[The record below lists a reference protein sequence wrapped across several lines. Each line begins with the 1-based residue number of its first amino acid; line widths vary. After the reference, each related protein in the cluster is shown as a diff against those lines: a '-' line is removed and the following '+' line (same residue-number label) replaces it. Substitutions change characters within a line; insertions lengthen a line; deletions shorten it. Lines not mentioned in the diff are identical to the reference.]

1 MKEINLS
8 QRSDLIRRFLEQG
21 HVKKALTLLASLL
34 PADKA
39 DVFAELSPEMQQQL
53 LPGIGPEDTAEI
65 LEGLDD
71 DEARDVAQ
79 QVDSNALA
87 QILDEMEPD
96 EAADLLGDL
105 SQDLRASTLAEME
118 TRDEVRPLLSY
129 PDDSAGGLMT
139 SDFNVFPESTPIG
152 DVFRAIRAQMHHGEE
167 IPYVYAVDKQ
177 RRLTGIAPL
186 VSLIRTHP
194 AQPLSAITETEFVS
208 ANPLDDQ
215 EVVVQLVT
223 RYDLLALPVVDPRGR
238 LLGVIT
244 ADDAM
249 AAQQEEASE
258 DIYKG
263 AGIMSLGGQEAA
275 RSDLLV
281 RGPIWRVWLVRIPFL
296 VITLFGGMLA
306 GGVMAAYEETLSAVL
321 ALALFIPVVM
331 DMGGNAGAQSDEIFI
346 RAHAL
351 GQIDLKRF
359 HVYLLKEV
367 AVGLGMGVL
376 LGVPTGLITSIW
388 QGNPQLGL
396 VVGLSMGATL
406 SLSTF
411 VGYVIPYILVRLGM
425 DPTAGASP
433 FITMIKDI
441 SGLFIYF
448 TLANLIMGHMF

>member
-1 MKEINLS
+1 MKKLS
-8 QRSDLIRRFLEQG
+8 MNQRTDLIRRFLEQG
-21 HVKKALTLLASLL
+21 QIKKALTLLASLL

-39 DVFAELSPEMQQQL
+39 DVFADLSSDMQQQL
-53 LPGIGPEDTAEI
+53 LPGIGLEDTAEI
-65 LEGLDD
+65 LEELDD

-79 QVDSNALA
+79 QVDSNVLA
-87 QILDEMEPD
+87 QVLDEMEPD

-105 SQDLRASTLAEME
+105 SQDLRFRTLADME
-118 TRDEVRPLLSY
+118 TREEVLPLLRY

-167 IPYVYAVDKQ
+167 IPYVYAVDNGK
-177 RRLTGIAPL
+177 RLTGIAPL

-208 ANPLDDQ
+208 VNPLDDQ

-223 RYDLLALPVVDPRGR
+223 RYDLLALPVIDPEGR

-281 RGPIWRVWLVRIPFL
+281 RGPIWRVWLVRVPFL

-306 GGVMAAYEETLSAVL
+306 GGVIGAYEEALKNITVL
-321 ALALFIPVVM
+321 AFFIPVVM
-331 DMGGNAGAQSDEIFI
+331 GMGGNAGAQSDEIFI

-351 GQIDLKRF
+351 GQIDLRRF
-359 HVYLLKEV
+359 HTYLLKEV

-376 LGVPTGLITSIW
+376 LGIPTWLITTIW

-396 VVGLSMGATL
+396 VVGLAMGATL

-411 VGYVIPYILVRLGM
+411 VGYVIPYILIRLGM

-448 TLANLIMGHMF
+448 TLASLILGHML

>member
-1 MKEINLS
+1 MKKLDMTQMLN
-8 QRSDLIRRFLEQG
+8 RIRRFLEQG
-21 HVKKALTLLASLL
+21 QEKKALTLLISLL

-39 DVFAELSPEMQQQL
+39 DIFAELSPDMQQQL

-65 LEGLDD
+65 LEGLDS
-71 DEARDVAQ
+71 DEAADVAQ
-79 QVDSNALA
+79 QVDSTVLA

-105 SQDLRASTLAEME
+105 SKDLRLSTLADME
-118 TRDEVRPLLSY
+118 SREDVLPLLRY

-139 SDFNVFPESTPIG
+139 SDYNVFPDNTPIG
-152 DVFRAIRAQMHHGEE
+152 EVFRAIRAQMHHGEE
-167 IPYVYAVDKQ
+167 IPYVYAVDEQ
-177 RRLTGIAPL
+177 GRLTGVAPL

-194 AQPLSAITETEFVS
+194 AQPLRAIAETEFVS
-208 ANPLDDQ
+208 ADPWDDQ

-223 RYDLLALPVVDPRGR
+223 RYDLLALPVVDARGQ

-258 DIYKG
+258 DIYRG
-263 AGIMSLGGQEAA
+263 AGIVSLGGQEAA

-296 VITLFGGMLA
+296 VITLVGGMLA
-306 GGVMAAYEETLSAVL
+306 GGVIGVYEEALQSITVL
-321 ALALFIPVVM
+321 AFFIPVIM
-331 DMGGNAGAQSDEIFI
+331 GMGGNAGAQSDEIFI
-346 RAHAL
+346 RAYAL
-351 GQIDLKRF
+351 GQIDLNKF

-367 AVGLGMGVL
+367 VVGIGMGVV
-376 LGVPTGLITSIW
+376 LGIPTGLITAIW
-388 QGNPQLGL
+388 QGNTQLGL
-396 VVGLSMGATL
+396 VVGLAMGATL
-406 SLSTF
+406 SLSTL

-448 TLANLIMGHMF
+448 SLANLILGNML